1 MAEKDIKIKDAP
13 LVEQVQG
20 TEKLPCSDGSGQP
33 KAITVNQI
41 NKSVKADIDS
51 LAETVDRVFQSISDE
66 FTRVKEAEAQLSS
79 SISGEVNRAKMAED
93 ELSSRID
100 DTNAALSAETARAT
114 QAEQQNATGIKVN
127 TLAIE
132 DIKDMIYALSAET
145 FSVGFAR
152 ENGSSDPNA
161 EIYFGSEAMFG
172 DICAHFHLG
181 TFGREGEL
189 VKKAKDGY
197 LTVAEDGSTIAI
209 DGSMGDVG
217 VYTDV
222 DIYKLCETFKVGGR
236 EMNVI
241 AFSLQPFNWHGYK
254 AKRITPFALSADATV
269 NAQIFDD
276 ARKQSHCVYNRD
288 VIGTYQAPS
297 GIFKSTYY
305 TSGGGHA
312 SNSTS
317 CVSSIQYAQAK
328 NASATDNRPYI
339 SGYYEYFEMLI
350 GMMMAGCKSTCH
362 TQLTSFGCSV
372 TQMDATSATT
382 FNDEAISANSGFR
395 VVKSD
400 GTQLTTALMS
410 AYVRVNA
417 EATATNTLLSGVGME
432 YSSCECL
439 EAQRVLGGIS
449 KAGLTSYIGSKGNI
463 FAMSDEG
470 EVTIITDGSVNV
482 DDGTGMEINKHYY
495 IVRGVPGFRGLADGQ
510 MTAVVN
516 AYTKFEFADGVVLHS
531 NSEELTGGTAI
542 LKRSIPVFLGWAL
555 PYKGYL
561 VQTDGAFYVVKC
573 DADNVQSAEYRAAS
587 SVDSIPPRT
596 SFGYQTALDGEADI
610 EVGLDKRIDI
620 GIVGTVFGG
629 VKTSNYTMSLFC
641 HTAVGSSMR
650 SYESAFLWM
659 YTDRSG
665 GKNTRQVHGSVLGC
679 VANLSGYASARSADC
694 YTHAGISSSH
704 YVGSWSLPYPR
715 F

>member
-1 MAEKDIKIKDAP
+1 MAEKDIKIKA
-13 LVEQVQG
+13 V
-20 TEKLPCSDGSGQP
+20 
-33 KAITVNQI
+33 TVNQI
-41 NKSVKADIDS
+41 NKSVKADIAS
-51 LAETVDRVFQSISDE
+51 LAETVGSVSQSVSDE
-66 FTRVKEAEAQLSS
+66 VARAKEAEAQLSS
-79 SISGEVNRAKMAED
+79 SISGEVNRANMAED
-93 ELSSRID
+93 ELSRRID
-100 DTNAALSAETARAT
+100 DTNAALSAETTRAT
-114 QAEQQNATGIKVN
+114 QAEQKNAEGIEVN
-127 TLAIE
+127 RLTIE
-132 DIKDMIYALSAET
+132 EVKEMFYLFSAET
-145 FSVGFAR
+145 CSVGFAR

-161 EIYFGSEAMFG
+161 EIYFGDEDKFG
-172 DICAHFHLG
+172 DLCAHFHLG

-254 AKRITPFALSADATV
+254 AKRIMPFALSADATV

-288 VIGTYQAPS
+288 AIGAYQAPS

-312 SNSTS
+312 SNGVS
-317 CVSSIQYAQAK
+317 CVASIQYAQAK

-362 TQLTSFGCSV
+362 TQLDRFGCSI
-372 TQMDATSATT
+372 TGMDFSNAMT

-395 VVKSD
+395 VIKAD
-400 GTQLTTALMS
+400 GTQLTTELIN

-417 EATATNTLLSGVGME
+417 EATATNSLLSGVGMV

-470 EVTIITDGSVNV
+470 EVTVITDGSVNV
-482 DDGTGMEINKHYY
+482 DDGTGMGVNKHYY

-531 NSEELTGGTAI
+531 NSEELTGAVAI
-542 LKRSIPVFLGWAL
+542 MKRSIPVFLGWTL
-555 PYKGYL
+555 PYKGYYI
-561 VQTDGAFYVVKC
+561 QTDGAFYVVKT
-573 DADNVQSAEYRAAS
+573 DADNVESVEYRASS
-587 SVDSIPPRT
+587 SVDNIPPRT
-596 SFGYQTALDGEADI
+596 SFGWKTAFDGEAEI
-610 EVGLDKRIDI
+610 EMGLDKRIDI
-620 GIVGTVFGG
+620 DMSGTVYGG
-629 VKTSNYTMSLFC
+629 VKTSNYSMSLFC
-641 HTAVGSSMR
+641 HTAVGGGMKA
-650 SYESAFLWM
+650 YESAYLWL
-659 YTDRSG
+659 YVNYASV
-665 GKNTRQVHGSVLGC
+665 KNTRRVQNAMVGC
-679 VANLSGYASARSADC
+679 SAARAGNTSARTVESP
-694 YTHAGISSSH
+694 YHAGTGLGD
-704 YVGSWSLPYPR
+704 YYGSWSLPYPK

>member
-13 LVEQVQG
+13 LVESVQG

-33 KAITVNQI
+33 KAVTVNQI
-41 NKSVKADIDS
+41 NKSVKTDIAS
-51 LAETVDRVFQSISDE
+51 LTEAVGSVSQSVSDE
-66 FTRVKEAEAQLSS
+66 VARAKEAEAQLSS
-79 SISGEVNRAKMAED
+79 SISGETSRAKMAEN
-93 ELSSRID
+93 ELSGRIAD
-100 DTNAALSAETARAT
+100 VSTALSAETTRAT
-114 QAEQQNATGIKVN
+114 EAEQQNAEGIEAN
-127 TLAIE
+127 RLTIE
-132 DIKDMIYALSAET
+132 EVKEMFYLFSAET
-145 FSVGFAR
+145 CSVGFAR

-161 EIYFGSEAMFG
+161 EIYFGDEDKFG
-172 DICAHFHLG
+172 DLCAHFHLG
-181 TFGREGEL
+181 TFGHEGEL

-197 LTVAEDGSTIAI
+197 LTVSEDGSTIAI

-254 AKRITPFALSADATV
+254 AKRIKPFALSADATV
-269 NAQIFDD
+269 NAQIFGD
-276 ARKQSHCVYNRD
+276 ARTQSHCVYNKD
-288 VIGTYQAPS
+288 AIGAYQAPS

-312 SNSTS
+312 SNGIS

-339 SGYYEYFEMLI
+339 SGYYEYFEVLI
-350 GMMMAGCKSTCH
+350 GMLLTGCKSTTH

-372 TQMDATSATT
+372 TNMDSTSSMT
-382 FNDEAISANSGFR
+382 FNDDAISANSGFR

-400 GTQLTTALMS
+400 GTQLNTSLVS

-417 EATATNTLLSGVGME
+417 ESTDAKTLLDGVGMA

-470 EVTIITDGSVNV
+470 EVTVIADDSVNV
-482 DDGTGMEINKHYY
+482 DDGTGMDINKHYY

-516 AYTKFEFADGVVLHS
+516 AYTKFEFADGVVLNS
-531 NSEELTGGTAI
+531 NSEELTGAVAI
-542 LKRSIPVFLGWAL
+542 MKRSIPVFLGWSL
-555 PYKGYL
+555 PYKGYF
-561 VQTDGAFYVVKC
+561 VQMDGAFYVIIN
-573 DADNVQSAEYRAAS
+573 DNGTLSAEFRSAS
-587 SVDSIPPRT
+587 SVDKIPART
-596 SFGYQTALDGEADI
+596 AFGYNAALGSEADI
-610 EVGLDKRIDI
+610 EKGLDKRIPI
-620 GIVGTVFGG
+620 SYGSQEGWA
-629 VKTSNYTMSLFC
+629 KKSNYSMSLFC
-641 HTAVGSSMR
+641 HTLAGGGNR
-650 SYESAFLWM
+650 TYESAYLWV
-659 YTDRSG
+659 YLSNNG
-665 GKNTRQVHGSVLGC
+665 GRNTRQVHGSVLGC
-679 VANLSGYASARSADC
+679 YANYSYASVRTALCHKHADFS
-694 YTHAGISSSH
+694 GGG
-704 YVGSWSLPYPR
+704 YVGSWSLPYPK

>member
-13 LVEQVQG
+13 LVESVQG

-33 KAITVNQI
+33 KAVTVNQI
-41 NKSVKADIDS
+41 NKSVKADIAS
-51 LAETVDRVFQSISDE
+51 LAETVGGMFQSISDE
-66 FTRVKEAEAQLSS
+66 FTRVKETEAQLSS
-79 SISGEVNRAKMAED
+79 SIWGEVNRAKMAED
-93 ELSSRID
+93 ELSGRISD
-100 DTNAALSAETARAT
+100 VSTALTEEVSRAT
-114 QAEQQNATGIKVN
+114 EAEQQNAEGIEAN
-127 TLAIE
+127 RLTIE
-132 DIKDMIYALSAET
+132 EVKEMFYAFSAET

-152 ENGSSDPNA
+152 ENGSSDPAA
-161 EIYFGSEAMFG
+161 EIYFGDEGKFN
-172 DICAHFHLG
+172 DIAVHFHLG

-222 DIYKLCETFKVGGR
+222 DIYKLCETFTIGGR

-241 AFSLQPFNWHGYK
+241 AFSLQPFNWHGRK
-254 AKRITPFALSADATV
+254 AKRITPFALSADGTV

-276 ARKQSHCVYNRD
+276 VRKQSHCVYNKD
-288 VIGTYQAPS
+288 AIGAYQAPS

-305 TSGGGHA
+305 TSGGCHA
-312 SNSTS
+312 SNGTS
-317 CVSSIQYAQAK
+317 CVASIQYAQAK

-339 SGYYEYFEMLI
+339 SGYYEYFEMLV
-350 GMMMAGCKSTCH
+350 GMMMIGCKSTTH

-372 TQMDATSATT
+372 TQMDATNATT

-417 EATATNTLLSGVGME
+417 EATATKTLLSGVGME
-432 YSSCECL
+432 CSSCECL

-470 EVTIITDGSVNV
+470 ELTVITDGSVNV
-482 DDGTGMEINKHYY
+482 DDGTGMEVNKNYY
-495 IVRGVPGFRGLADGQ
+495 IVRDVPGFRGLADGQ

-531 NSEELTGGTAI
+531 NSEELAGAI
-542 LKRSIPVFLGWAL
+542 AIMKRSIPVFLGWAL
-555 PYKGYL
+555 PYKGYYI
-561 VQTDGAFYVVKC
+561 QTDGAFYVVKC
-573 DADNVQSAEYRAAS
+573 DADNVESVEYRAAS
-587 SVDSIPPRT
+587 SVDNIPPRT
-596 SFGYQTALDGEADI
+596 SFSYQTALDGEADI

-620 GIVGTVFGG
+620 GMVGSVANA
-629 VKTSNYTMSLFC
+629 VKASNYSMSLFC
-641 HTAVGSSMR
+641 HAAVGGGIR
-650 SYESAFLWM
+650 AYESAFLWM
-659 YTDRSG
+659 YTDLNG
-665 GKNTRQVHGSVLGC
+665 GMNTRQVRGSVLGC
-679 VANLSGYASARSADC
+679 YAIFSGHVSARAVDSNSHAGSGYRS
-694 YTHAGISSSH
+694 
-704 YVGSWSLPYPR
+704 VGSWSIPYPK